1 MDDITRQLRHAGLH
15 PQPAFLAGCG
25 LLIGQQVE
33 LYPYQLIYRVDEK
46 GLILCSFCRVTSS
59 APQLSSLLRL
69 WGIMRRLLH
78 SGSRLNSIRM
88 LVITEVFDHQLAT
101 QRRRLVRLLHRLGAV
116 PLQYKGDI
124 WLEFSADP
132 LPVRRQPRVIQA
144 NA

>member
-1 MDDITRQLRHAGLH
+1 
-15 PQPAFLAGCG
+15 
-25 LLIGQQVE
+25 
-33 LYPYQLIYRVDEK
+33 
-46 GLILCSFCRVTSS
+46 
-59 APQLSSLLRL
+59 
-69 WGIMRRLLH
+69 
-78 SGSRLNSIRM
+78 

-132 LPVRRQPRVIQA
+132 LPVRRQRRVIQA